1 MLSQTVQVKRK
12 RPQVAPEPTKLER
25 IREAKEIRE
34 KWLLDATEDELKEA
48 LKMKS
53 TGGVGMQYI
62 LHPIIGPVNY
72 TLVKSQLDTRFHT
85 STLNGAEE
93 SYTDKKLHRE
103 ENKLYALNVCN
114 KKLRLEILTVN
125 LEKLSQQQQTNPSDK
140 TLHIKLNR
148 ILDEINKIK

>member
-1 MLSQTVQVKRK
+1 
-12 RPQVAPEPTKLER
+12 
-25 IREAKEIRE
+25 
-34 KWLLDATEDELKEA
+34 
-48 LKMKS
+48 MKS
-53 TGGVGMQYI
+53 ICGGMRYI
-62 LHPIIGPVNY
+62 LHPTIGPVNY
-72 TLVKSQLDTRFHT
+72 SLVKSQLDTRFHT

-103 ENKLYALNVCN
+103 ENKLYALNITN
-114 KKLRLEILTVN
+114 SKLRLEILTAN